1 MIKKIKR
8 SYSNFTALLDYPRIH
23 SGLNKERKLFF
34 FFYTWAF
41 GGAER
46 VHISLLKLFKALDPI
61 CFITTKSGNEGFK
74 NEFESNSTVINLGRW
89 AEKVSYKKHMYKK
102 LAKMINKQKS
112 PIVFGGN
119 SEFLYEM
126 IPLLEP
132 HVTIIDLLHN
142 FADFKQG
149 SEWRSLPYT
158 RRIDKRIVLG
168 EKLLEQLK
176 NHYAENAI
184 EESYLNRV
192 EIIPNFVDIEQPFQ
206 KKDFNGILEVLFVA
220 RNSPEKRFH
229 VVKSIAEKC
238 QKLALPLKFTVIGDF
253 EDSEDMPQNIQL
265 VGAIYDK
272 SVLNEFYKR
281 AHIVLLTSRR
291 EGLPMVILEGM
302 SFGLIPI
309 STDVGELNAYIG
321 EHKGNGY
328 LVNNPIDE
336 EQIIAS
342 FVVKFTEIMEERNE
356 LAKVSQNAYDTVKRE
371 FSFENFA
378 NAYRKTILD
387 SIPAK

>member
-1 MIKKIKR
+1 MLKKIKR
-8 SYSNFTALLDYPRIH
+8 SYSNFTALLDYLRIH
-23 SGLNKERKLFF
+23 AGLKKERKLFF

-46 VHISLLKLFKALDPI
+46 IHISILRLFKTLDPL
-61 CFITTKSGNEGFK
+61 CFITTRSGNNGFK
-74 NEFESNSTVINLGRW
+74 REFESSSTVINLGRW

-112 PIVFGGN
+112 PVVFGSN

-126 IPLLEP
+126 IPLLQP

-149 SEWRSLPYT
+149 YEWHSLPFT

-168 EKLLEQLK
+168 EKLFEQLK
-176 NHYAENAI
+176 DHYAENHI
-184 EESYLNRV
+184 EESYLKRV
-192 EIIPNFVDIEQPFQ
+192 EIIPNFVNIEQPFE

-229 VVKSIAEKC
+229 IVRSIAKRCHE
-238 QKLALPLKFTVIGDF
+238 LALPLKFTILGDF
-253 EDSEDMPQNIQL
+253 EDSEDLPENIRL
-265 VGAIYDK
+265 AGAIYDK
-272 SVLNEFYKR
+272 SILNEFYKR
-281 AHIVLLTSRR
+281 SHIVLLTSRR

-309 STDVGELNAYIG
+309 STAVGELSAYIG

-328 LVNNPIDE
+328 LIENPVDE
-336 EQIIAS
+336 EEIIAS
-342 FVVKFTEIMEERNE
+342 FVLKFTELLPERSTLE
-356 LAKVSQNAYDTVKRE
+356 KVSKNAYDTVKRE

-378 NAYRKTILD
+378 KAYRKTILG
-387 SIPAK
+387 SMPK